1 MDFLSKINASAGIDV
16 KKELTV
22 SDSNSN
28 SPTTKISGDSVL
40 FNPSEFSAV
49 LDKSFDV
56 SLTNGLG
63 AEIGMSI
70 SKGTDE
76 EGKQGIIKL
85 YHNGP
90 LSSIEM
96 NTEFIMLEMRRSALA
111 SAPASSLKLNGRKNS
126 IDISTSQV
134 RTDINGKGNVLDI
147 NTEFLKLDYGTKP
160 NEYHY
165 AGPTLKIISNDSAG
179 NIYNE
184 ESDPTA
190 EISSQRL
197 NISAFTANQ
206 NVPGYINLIYTPTDK
221 VDPTTKEIIDHE
233 SDTYM
238 TLDENGVDIESPNSD
253 IYLGSRHGGIYIES
267 ASTSLQSH
275 MNTSG
280 QGGDIYLGSDTDIN
294 VYSGRDITLA
304 ANKGNGDTAA
314 KIDIKFN
321 SSIHLSTTEFLVNQ
335 SSYVGANSRFVFGNR
350 ETRLSQ
356 SGLQFISGNQT
367 SKIET
372 DGTLEITSP
381 QTVQVEEVGAF
392 RLGFKDYGGCM
403 LFNKEGINV
412 NVTNSEGKQLLGH
425 ALISKSIFQIERMT
439 PAEYDAIETKDE
451 NTLYIIAG

>member
-28 SPTTKISGDSVL
+28 LPTTKISGDSVL

-56 SLTNGLG
+56 SLTNRLG

-70 SKGTDE
+70 SKGTE
-76 EGKQGIIKL
+76 TEGKQGIIKL

-90 LSSIEM
+90 SSAIEM
-96 NTEFIMLEMRRSALA
+96 NTEFIMLEMMRGRAT
-111 SAPASSLKLNGRKNS
+111 SSLKLNGPKHS
-126 IDISTSQV
+126 IDISTSRV
-134 RTDINGKGNVLDI
+134 RTDIIGKGNVLDI

-165 AGPTLKIISNDSAG
+165 AGPTLKIISNDAAG
-179 NIYNE
+179 DIYNE

-253 IYLGSRHGGIYIES
+253 IYLGSRNGGIYIES

-275 MNTSG
+275 VNASG

-294 VYSGRDITLA
+294 VSSGRNITLT

-335 SSYVGANSRFVFGNR
+335 SDYIGAKSRFVFGNR

-381 QTVQVEEVGAF
+381 QTVQVEEVGTF
-392 RLGFKDYGGCM
+392 KLGFKDYGGCM

-412 NVTNSEGKQLLGH
+412 NVTNSEGKILCGH
-425 ALISKSIFQIERMT
+425 ALISNSVFQIERMT
-439 PAEYDAIETKDE
+439 QSEFDAIETKDE

>member
-56 SLTNGLG
+56 SLTNRLG

-70 SKGTDE
+70 SKGTE
-76 EGKQGIIKL
+76 AEGKQGIIKL

-90 LSSIEM
+90 SSAIEM
-96 NTEFIMLEMRRSALA
+96 NTEFIMLEMRRGSHY
-111 SAPASSLKLNGRKNS
+111 SSSLKLNGPKHS
-126 IDISTSQV
+126 IDISTSRV
-134 RTDINGKGNVLDI
+134 RTDIIGEGNVLDI

-179 NIYNE
+179 TIYNE
-184 ESDPTA
+184 DSDPTA

-197 NISAFTANQ
+197 NISTFTANQ

-253 IYLGSRHGGIYIES
+253 IYLGSRNGGIYIES

-275 MNTSG
+275 ANSSG

-294 VYSGRDITLA
+294 VSSGRDITLT
-304 ANKGNGDTAA
+304 ANKGNGDVAA
-314 KIDIKFN
+314 KIGITFN

-335 SSYVGANSRFVFGNR
+335 SDYIDAKSRFVFGNK
-350 ETRLSQ
+350 ETRLSK

-381 QTVQVEEVGAF
+381 QTVQVEEVGTF

>member
-90 LSSIEM
+90 SSSIEM
-96 NTEFIMLEMRRSALA
+96 NTEFIMLEMWRGNA
-111 SAPASSLKLNGRKNS
+111 SHSSLKLNGPKHS
-126 IDISTSQV
+126 IDISASRV
-134 RTDINGKGNVLDI
+134 RTNITGKGDVLDI

-179 NIYNE
+179 DIYNE

-238 TLDENGVDIESPNSD
+238 TLDENGVNIESPNSD
-253 IYLGSRHGGIYIES
+253 IYLGSRNGGIYIES

-275 MNTSG
+275 VNTSG

-294 VYSGRDITLA
+294 VSSGRDITLT
-304 ANKGNGDTAA
+304 ANKGNGDTGA
-314 KIDIKFN
+314 KIDIKFD

-335 SSYVGANSRFVFGNR
+335 SSYVGAKSRFVFGNR

-381 QTVQVEEVGAF
+381 QIVQVEEVGTF

-412 NVTNSEGKQLLGH
+412 NVTNSEGKRLCGH
-425 ALISKSIFQIERMT
+425 ALISNSVFQIERMT
-439 PAEYDAIETKDE
+439 QSEFDAIETKDE